1 MQNKFLNYLVLI
13 TGLAISAIAAW
24 YSIVGLAAIFAASVI
39 PVIIMGSAL
48 EIGKL
53 VSISWLYQNWNRTP
67 ILIKTYFMFAIIVL
81 MFITS
86 MGIFGFLSKAHI
98 EQTLGTN
105 NMQIEVA
112 AIDTK
117 IDREQKR
124 IDSNQTVLDQLD
136 SAVQVLTESQRIR
149 GKDGAIA
156 VREAQQEQ
164 RDAIQAQ
171 IDSAL
176 NNIQEL
182 QAEKSKLE
190 IERVSLEAEVGPI
203 KYVAELIF
211 EQSDKEM
218 LDKSIRYVILLLIF
232 VFDPL
237 AVLLLLA
244 FNMSMKTKEDGSDM
258 EFLDFEQ
265 VAKKAR
271 KPRKKKSA
279 NNTTI
284 TLPVV

>member
-156 VREAQQEQ
+156 VRQAQQEQ

-176 NNIQEL
+176 NSIQEL

-190 IERVSLEAEVGPI
+190 IERVGLEAEVGPI

-211 EQSDKEM
+211 EESGKDV

-244 FNMSMKTKEDGSDM
+244 FNMSMKNKEDGSDM

-265 VAKKAR
+265 VAKKTR

-284 TLPVV
+284 TLPVE

>member
-67 ILIKTYFMFAIIVL
+67 FLVKTYFMMAIFVL

-105 NMQIEVA
+105 NMQIEMA

-156 VREAQQEQ
+156 VRQAQQEQ

-176 NNIQEL
+176 NSIQEL

-190 IERVSLEAEVGPI
+190 IERVGLEAEVGPI

-211 EQSDKEM
+211 EESGKDV

-244 FNMSMKTKEDGSDM
+244 FNMSMKNKEDGSDM

-265 VAKKAR
+265 VTKKTR

-284 TLPVV
+284 TLPVE

>member
-67 ILIKTYFMFAIIVL
+67 FLVKTYFMMAIFVL

-98 EQTLGTN
+98 EQTLDTN
-105 NMQIEVA
+105 NMQIEMA

-156 VREAQQEQ
+156 VRQAQQEQ

-176 NNIQEL
+176 NSIQEL

-190 IERVSLEAEVGPI
+190 IERVGLEAEVGPI

-211 EQSDKEM
+211 EESGKDV

-244 FNMSMKTKEDGSDM
+244 FNMSMKNKEDGSDM

-265 VAKKAR
+265 VTKKTR

-284 TLPVV
+284 TLPVE

>member
-136 SAVQVLTESQRIR
+136 SAVQVLTEAQRIR

-156 VREAQQEQ
+156 VRKAQQEQ

-190 IERVSLEAEVGPI
+190 IERVGLEAEVGPI

-211 EQSDKEM
+211 EESGKDV

-244 FNMSMKTKEDGSDM
+244 FNMSMKNKEDGSDM

-265 VAKKAR
+265 VAKKTR

-284 TLPVV
+284 TLPVE

>member
-105 NMQIEVA
+105 NMQIEMA

-156 VREAQQEQ
+156 VRQAQQEQ

-176 NNIQEL
+176 NIIQEL

-190 IERVSLEAEVGPI
+190 IERVGLEAEVGPI

-211 EQSDKEM
+211 EESGKDV

-244 FNMSMKTKEDGSDM
+244 FNMSMKNKEDGSDM

-265 VAKKAR
+265 VAKKTR

-284 TLPVV
+284 TLPVE

>member
-136 SAVQVLTESQRIR
+136 SAVQVLTEAQRIR

-156 VREAQQEQ
+156 VRQAQQEQ

-190 IERVSLEAEVGPI
+190 IERVGLEAEVGPI

-211 EQSDKEM
+211 EESGKDV

-244 FNMSMKTKEDGSDM
+244 FNMSMKNKEDGSDM

-265 VAKKAR
+265 VAKKTR

-284 TLPVV
+284 TLPVE

>member
-1 MQNKFLNYLVLI
+1 
-13 TGLAISAIAAW
+13 
-24 YSIVGLAAIFAASVI
+24 
-39 PVIIMGSAL
+39 
-48 EIGKL
+48 
-53 VSISWLYQNWNRTP
+53 
-67 ILIKTYFMFAIIVL
+67 

-156 VREAQQEQ
+156 VRQAQQEQ

-176 NNIQEL
+176 NSIQEL

-190 IERVSLEAEVGPI
+190 IERVGLEAEVGPI

-211 EQSDKEM
+211 EESGKDV

-244 FNMSMKTKEDGSDM
+244 FNMSMKNKEDGSDM

-265 VAKKAR
+265 VAKKTR

-284 TLPVV
+284 TLPVE

>member
-105 NMQIEVA
+105 NMQIEMA

-156 VREAQQEQ
+156 VRQAQQEQ

-176 NNIQEL
+176 NSIQEL

-190 IERVSLEAEVGPI
+190 IERVGLEAEVGPI

-211 EQSDKEM
+211 EESGKDV

-244 FNMSMKTKEDGSDM
+244 FNMSMKNKEDGSDM

-265 VAKKAR
+265 VTKKTR

-284 TLPVV
+284 TLPVE

>member
-156 VREAQQEQ
+156 VRQAQQEQ

-176 NNIQEL
+176 NSIQEL

-190 IERVSLEAEVGPI
+190 IERVGLEAEVGPI

-211 EQSDKEM
+211 EESGKDV

-244 FNMSMKTKEDGSDM
+244 FNMSMKNKEDGSDM

-265 VAKKAR
+265 VTKKTR

-284 TLPVV
+284 TLPVE

>member
-1 MQNKFLNYLVLI
+1 MQDKFLNYLVLV

-48 EIGKL
+48 EVGKL
-53 VSISWLYQNWNRTP
+53 VSISWLYNNWSKTP
-67 ILIKTYFMFAIIVL
+67 FLIKTYFMSAIVVL

-98 EQTLGTN
+98 EQSLGTS
-105 NMQIEVA
+105 NMQVEMSN
-112 AIDTK
+112 IDIK

-124 IDSNQTVLDQLD
+124 IDSNQIVLDQLD
-136 SAVQVLTESQRIR
+136 SAVQVLTEAKRIR
-149 GKDGAIA
+149 GSGGAIA

-164 RDAIQAQ
+164 RDALQSQ
-171 IDSAL
+171 IDDSL
-176 NNIQEL
+176 NKIQDF
-182 QAEKSKLE
+182 QAEKKKLE
-190 IERVSLEAEVGPI
+190 IQQIGLEAEVGPI

-211 EQSDKEM
+211 EESNKEV
-218 LDKSIRYVILLLIF
+218 LDKAIRYVIILLIF

-244 FNMSMKTKEDGSDM
+244 FNMSMKDVE
-258 EFLDFEQ
+258 EFIPATLNKKRAG
-265 VAKKAR
+265 AKSK
-271 KPRKKKSA
+271 KDVVEINKKK
-279 NNTTI
+279 I
-284 TLPVV
+284 YKID